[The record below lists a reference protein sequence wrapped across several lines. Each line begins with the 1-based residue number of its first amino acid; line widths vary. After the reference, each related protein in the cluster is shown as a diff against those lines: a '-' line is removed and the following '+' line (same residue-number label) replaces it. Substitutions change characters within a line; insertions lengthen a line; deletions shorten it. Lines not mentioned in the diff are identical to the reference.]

1 MAPDTNHSGVASGGG
16 TAAFGTFNLRSLDKK
31 HVYGLVFGC
40 SGSGKSYLTKDLL
53 KQLHSGGYW
62 EEFYLCSPTEN
73 LSHSFAMFD
82 KTKIQEAF
90 SEEWLQNFITERV
103 QAVRDKKKLKPAM
116 LVYDDC
122 AADAKIRHSPALNKL
137 FISGRHLKVGCFLLL
152 QNVNAGDSVPPAL
165 RNNATLIVCARPRKQ
180 KDRQYIVRE
189 WFSMGSEKEGEEVL
203 LQLTAG
209 DHNFAVCNLQKF
221 ATATR
226 LEDFITQYHASE
238 VEKSFRLSSK
248 GGGGEVVR
256 KKADERLHKMSFI

>member
-1 MAPDTNHSGVASGGG
+1 MATTAMAADSNHSG
-16 TAAFGTFNLRSLDKK
+16 FGSFNLRSLDKK
-31 HVYGLVFGC
+31 HIYGLVFGC

-82 KTKIQEAF
+82 RTKIQESF

-103 QAVRDKKKLKPAM
+103 QSVRDKKKLKPAM

-122 AADAKIRHSPALNKL
+122 AADNRIRHSPALNKL

-165 RNNATLIVCARPRKQ
+165 RNNATLVICARPRKM

-226 LEDFITQYHASE
+226 LQDFISQYHASE
-238 VEKSFRLSSK
+238 VEKSYKLSAKVS
-248 GGGGEVVR
+248 GEAMER
-256 KKADERLHKMSFI
+256 KKADEKLHKMTFI